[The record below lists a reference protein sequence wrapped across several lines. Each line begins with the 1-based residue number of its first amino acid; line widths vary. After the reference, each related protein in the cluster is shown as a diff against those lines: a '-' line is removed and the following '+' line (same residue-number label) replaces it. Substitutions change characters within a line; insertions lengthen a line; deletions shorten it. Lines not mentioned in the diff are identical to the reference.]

1 MKFKYKIHIAK
12 LVILTAVIS
21 GLMVACQED
30 IDMSNRYTFTEETVI
45 SYLQKNVEYTE
56 YVALLNQVPVSE
68 MSQSTVAQLL
78 SARGHYTCFAPTNQ
92 AIADY
97 LDTLAVKG
105 IIDEPSWEGFKTTKT
120 LDSIRKVIVYNSII
134 DSYDQDAYETANFPI
149 NDNDPFPLANM
160 NDRKLYVIHVANSDS
175 VFINGMALVDLN
187 HRDIEAINGRI
198 HEVHSVIAPS
208 NDTMTDIFLQ
218 WLAENK
224 GGFTVFSRL
233 ILACGLS
240 DTLSKTRD
248 EVWEHLWQTNQ
259 VEDIGQ
265 FPTESDYGHLPE
277 HRKYGFTIFAEPDE
291 LYETEIGKSASQIT
305 IADIKQYLISRGA
318 YPNATQDD
326 NYLDENNIINQFV
339 TYHILPEKLSSDK
352 LVIHYNEK
360 GHTYTNKNQLT
371 IPVYDYYTTM
381 GKRRL
386 LKLFQS
392 AESKDVYLNRF
403 PKLQNGRGE
412 FSPENQNKNDY
423 HESGLFKDV
432 AGQAMYPDE
441 NVGAR
446 ICTTTL
452 ETSEAAHHNVIN
464 GCIYPIDRM
473 LVYTENVQ
481 NRLFGERIRMDCA
494 SMFPDMINN
503 DLRRPMNYLAKN
515 PRCTH
520 SSCGRAV
527 GFPHNY
533 RYLSNVK
540 IEEGTR
546 FFYLTGWAHGW
557 SNYQM
562 DEFNIVGRYE
572 FTIELPPVPKK
583 GTYELRFG
591 VSAGSSVR
599 SMCQVYW
606 GPNPNYLPAAGIPMD
621 LRIGFVLHR
630 FRSGNQTST
639 FGYASDDEYR
649 ADSKLSQEEQDE
661 IDKRLRSR
669 GFMKGPEYYY
679 YGTTASNDNVARNWE
694 HVTRRIMVR
703 AEMDPDK
710 KYYIRFKN
718 VLDDNELQFFM
729 DYLEFVSKEVYDNP
743 QEPEDIW

>member
-12 LVILTAVIS
+12 LVILTAVIG
-21 GLMVACQED
+21 GLMVACKED

-45 SYLQKNVEYTE
+45 SYLQKNAQYSE
-56 YVALLNQVPVSE
+56 YVALLSQVPVSE
-68 MSQSTVAQLL
+68 MSQSTMAQLL

-92 AIADY
+92 AIANY

-105 IIDEPSWEGFKTTKT
+105 IIDEPSWEGFKTTT
-120 LDSIRKVIVYNSII
+120 SLDSIRKVIVYNSII
-134 DSYDQDAYETANFPI
+134 DTYDEEAYETSSFPI
-149 NDNDPFPLANM
+149 HDNDEFPLANM
-160 NDRKLYVIHVANSDS
+160 NDRKLYITHIANTDS
-175 VFINGMALVDLN
+175 IFINGMALVDLN

-208 NDTMTDIFLQ
+208 NDTMTDLFKQ
-218 WLAENK
+218 WLAENT

-233 ILACGLS
+233 LLACGLE

-248 EVWEHLWQTNQ
+248 DVWERLWQTNQ
-259 VEDIGQ
+259 VVDLGK
-265 FPTESDYGHLPE
+265 FPTEPGYGHLPE

-291 LYETEIGKSASQIT
+291 LWESEIGKSASQIT
-305 IADIKQYLISRGA
+305 IDDVKQFLISKGA
-318 YPNATQDD
+318 YPEATQDD
-326 NYLDENNIINQFV
+326 NYVDEQNIINQFV
-339 TYHILPEKLSSDK
+339 TYHILPEKLPSDR

-360 GHTYTNKNQLT
+360 GHTYTNKNNQLT
-371 IPVYDYYTTM
+371 IPVYDYFTTL

-412 FSPENQNKNDY
+412 FSPENLNKNDY
-423 HESGLFKDV
+423 HESGMFKDV
-432 AGQAMYPDE
+432 AGQAMYPADE
-441 NVGAR
+441 NIGVK
-446 ICTTTL
+446 IMTTT
-452 ETSEAAHHNVIN
+452 TSEAAHHNVIN
-464 GCIYPIDRM
+464 GCIYPIDRV
-473 LVYTENVQ
+473 LVYTENVRK
-481 NRLFGERIRMDCA
+481 RLFGERIRIDLAAMY
-494 SMFPDMINN
+494 PEMINN
-503 DLRRPMNYLAKN
+503 DLRRPMNNYPKN

-520 SSCGRAV
+520 SECTKEV

-533 RYLSNVK
+533 QYLSNVK
-540 IEEGTR
+540 IEEGTQ
-546 FFYLTGWAHGW
+546 FYYLSGWTRGW

-562 DEFNIVGRYE
+562 DEFNIIGKYE
-572 FTIELPPVPKK
+572 FTIKLPPVPMK
-583 GTYELRFG
+583 GIYELRFG

-606 GPNPNYLPAAGIPMD
+606 GSDPNYLPAAGIPMD
-621 LRIGFVLHR
+621 LRIGFVRHR
-630 FRSGNQTST
+630 FRNGTQTST
-639 FGYASDDEYR
+639 FGYASDDEYS

-661 IDKRLRSR
+661 VDKRLRSR
-669 GFMKGPEYYY
+669 GFMKGPEYYNI
-679 YGTTASNDNVARNWE
+679 SNDVNSVGRGAEW
-694 HVTRRIMVR
+694 VSRRIMVR

-710 KYYIRFKN
+710 TYYIRFKN

-729 DYLEFVSKEVYDNP
+729 DFLEFVAKDVYDNP